1 LFIISLL
8 IVKEKDM
15 SINPFNY
22 GKPIDDPNRFVGH
35 HREVE
40 QVFSRLL
47 SAFESTSIVGER
59 RIGKTSL
66 LKYLANSQTA
76 VNFGLDPAKYTFVYQ
91 DFQLL
96 DENTLPTRFWKR
108 VLRAINRTVSQH
120 QEIVTEIEAA
130 LNADTIDNYTLDDI
144 FTLIDEQTL
153 YIVLLLDEFENVTRN
168 QHFDSDFFGGLRS
181 LAIHHNLA
189 LVTSS
194 RQSLVELT
202 HSEAVRSSP
211 FFNIFATINLRAFTE
226 EDATE
231 LIDRYLAPTD
241 VKFRISELNVIF
253 ALAGYHPHF
262 LQMACYHL
270 FDAYQK
276 EVDISERS
284 PYVLDQVRNE
294 AASLFVD
301 SWRDSTGAQQVLLT
315 TMAMLELN
323 RDGGEDTLED
333 LKNYYTRAE
342 QVIDELERRALVIQN
357 STSSAYHLFSTELRE
372 WIAGEIFAD
381 IGDLRGWRDWQKGE
395 SLIGKLPTNLQDILA
410 QITPALNPAYRDV
423 LGNWL
428 LEPATAQASLSL
440 VDKCIGRYQHHK
452 EKHKQE
458 FVSKMADEQAPVGD
472 TPKGLFDRL
481 SRQLEGGPP
490 AVVPTTQA
498 GPPTPADA
506 LSAQEEKTATGRML
520 RKSKR
525 KAAVSPT
532 AIRGLII
539 SGIVPQLEL
548 ESDDQEFVTGELSW
562 LFSAA
567 DHLLKICRS
576 EIDRSLP
583 VPVATPPDAERL
595 AGANNQ
601 LLTTI
606 DEATLE
612 GWKSWVETR
621 LDWINAWLK
630 EMDILLG
637 QEASRGMAGKSD
649 LELQNK
655 MKDKRVEI
663 VQVIE
668 EMAQLMNQA
677 YGIRVTSPGQMVELL
692 EE

>member
-1 LFIISLL
+1 MSL
-8 IVKEKDM
+8 
-15 SINPFNY
+15 NPFNY
-22 GKPIDDPNRFVGH
+22 GKPIDDPDRFVGH

-59 RIGKTSL
+59 RVGKTSL

-76 VNFGLDPAKYTFVYQ
+76 VNFGLDPAKYTFIYQ

-96 DENTLPTRFWKR
+96 DENTVPTRFWKR
-108 VLRAINRTVSQH
+108 VLRAVKRTVKH
-120 QEIVTEIEAA
+120 HDDIVAEIDAA
-130 LNADTIDNYTLDDI
+130 LDEDTIDNYTLDDV
-144 FTLIDEQTL
+144 FTLVDEQEL

-168 QHFDSDFFGGLRS
+168 QHFDNDFFGGLRS

-202 HSEAVRSSP
+202 HSEEVRSSP
-211 FFNIFATINLRAFTE
+211 FFNIFATINLRAFSE
-226 EDATE
+226 EEATE
-231 LIDRYLAPTD
+231 LIDRYLANTD

-262 LQMACYHL
+262 LQMSCYHL
-270 FDAYQK
+270 FAAYQK
-276 EVDISERS
+276 EIDIAERS
-284 PYVLDQVRNE
+284 AYVLDQVRNE
-294 AASLFVD
+294 AAPLFID
-301 SWRDSTGAQQVLLT
+301 YWRDSTSAQQVVLT
-315 TMAMLELN
+315 VLSMRELD

-333 LKNYYTRAE
+333 LEKYYARAE
-342 QVIDELERRALVIQN
+342 QVIGELERRALVIQN
-357 STSSAYHLFSTELRE
+357 PTNSAYHLFSTELRE
-372 WIAGEIFAD
+372 WIADEIFAD
-381 IGDLRGWRDWQKGE
+381 MEDLRGWRDWQKGE
-395 SLIGKLPTNLQDILA
+395 SLIGKLPTNLQDQLA
-410 QITPALNPAYRDV
+410 QVAPALNPAYREV

-428 LEPATAQASLSL
+428 LEPSTAPASLSL
-440 VDKCIGRYQHHK
+440 MDKCVGRYQHHK
-452 EKHKQE
+452 EKHKEE
-458 FVSKMADEQAPVGD
+458 FVSKMADQQAPVGD
-472 TPKGLFDRL
+472 TPKGLFARL
-481 SRQLEGGPP
+481 SQQLEDGPQVTP
-490 AVVPTTQA
+490 TVPTPRSISSTSPA
-498 GPPTPADA
+498 DTPAA
-506 LSAQEEKTATGRML
+506 EQEESTSTGRML

-532 AIRGLII
+532 AIRGLVI
-539 SGIVPQLEL
+539 SSIVTQLDL
-548 ESDDQEFVTGELSW
+548 EGDDQEFVTGELSW

-567 DHLLKICRS
+567 DHLLKICRN
-576 EIDRSLP
+576 EIDRSQP
-583 VPVATPPDAERL
+583 VPLDIPPDAERL

-606 DEATLE
+606 DEDTLE

-630 EMDILLG
+630 ELDILLG

-655 MKDKRVEI
+655 MKDKRIEI

-668 EMAQLMNQA
+668 EMAQLMNQS
-677 YGIRVTSPGQMVELL
+677 YGIMVTSPGQMVGLL
-692 EE
+692 ED